1 MKYYVTIA
9 GLILLVTAS
18 IGCVQVG
25 KNELK
30 LEEVTATVYID
41 FGNGTVWKFENIT
54 TKNSTVYGS
63 LLEAARQGNFAVDAT
78 YYGAWDSVFVNSIAG
93 VKNQAGKYWQYWI
106 NGEYG
111 TVGADKQRVNNSDII
126 EWKFIESQL

>member
-1 MKYYVTIA
+1 VKYYVTIA

-18 IGCVQVG
+18 IGCVHIG

-30 LEEVTATVYID
+30 LEEITATVYID

-54 TKNSTVYGS
+54 TKNSTVYGF
-63 LLEAARQGNFAVDAT
+63 LLEAARQGNFTVDTT

-111 TVGADKQRVNNSDII
+111 KVGADKQRVNNSDII
-126 EWKFIESQL
+126 EWKFTESQF